1 MASNYEFQSVGNQG
15 WLQGYANLSRKENY
29 LWWGTSRWWVQILVW
44 LLIANGILFMVI
56 GIAPTME
63 KSPDSTSGTQATQN
77 TGQAQDPLDIYG
89 LNVFLKMAGITI
101 AIGVVVLGQDT
112 LINEKQSGTASWV
125 LSKPVSR
132 GAFILSKV
140 VSHALG
146 ILITMVVA
154 QGIGAYLIIYFI
166 THRALPIMPFMG
178 AMGMLFISLL
188 FWLGLSIMLGALS
201 NKRGLVI
208 GLPLV
213 FILGYSLFVEIIP
226 WTGEIMPWNLTAA
239 VSIARPALGLTLV
252 TGHSLPTLT
261 PLFGSLIGCLL
272 FIAIAIW
279 RFQKEEF

>member
-1 MASNYEFQSVGNQG
+1 MASNDEFQSVGNQG

-56 GIAPTME
+56 GIAPSME
-63 KSPDSTSGTQATQN
+63 KSPDSASSTQATQN

-89 LNVFLKMAGITI
+89 LNVFLKMAGITL

-239 VSIARPALGLTLV
+239 VSIARPALGLSLV
-252 TGHSLPTLT
+252 TGHSLPTLM